1 MPQEQP
7 QYVEGPKR
15 NKAIYPSA
23 EFKKKRLCTH
33 TLDIGTICDH
43 GCAYCSTPAG
53 EAARIK
59 ITKDKYGYTAQD
71 AHHKHIAHVS
81 SDTPDKVKAEA
92 GKLTKDDTV
101 MLCAKVDPYSPAI
114 QELNL
119 FQDSLRNLLESN
131 SECHVRILSKNAK
144 IVDVME
150 EFLPY
155 ADRISFSLSITA
167 PQSKAEFSTIVEPN
181 ASSIPERFDGLRRAK
196 EMGFTI
202 YGMICPCCPEI
213 LTDKADLKSV
223 LDEILPLDPEAIW
236 FEPVNGRGGGLEK
249 TEGILAAAGK
259 KDWSKAIRSIRKD
272 EKHDQYVAHF
282 IDTVH
287 ELCAQE
293 SVDIPIRM
301 LIYNQIYRLVERD
314 DSVIWLNSY
323 APRPC

>member
-131 SECHVRILSKNAK
+131 SECHVRILSKNAT

-150 EFLPY
+150 EFCRMRTGSAFLSVSLPHNL
-155 ADRISFSLSITA
+155 RQNLRPSLSQMLLLSLKDSTVF
-167 PQSKAEFSTIVEPN
+167 AEPRKW
-181 ASSIPERFDGLRRAK
+181 ASPF
-196 EMGFTI
+196 MG
-202 YGMICPCCPEI
+202 
-213 LTDKADLKSV
+213 
-223 LDEILPLDPEAIW
+223 
-236 FEPVNGRGGGLEK
+236 
-249 TEGILAAAGK
+249 
-259 KDWSKAIRSIRKD
+259 
-272 EKHDQYVAHF
+272 
-282 IDTVH
+282 
-287 ELCAQE
+287 
-293 SVDIPIRM
+293 
-301 LIYNQIYRLVERD
+301 
-314 DSVIWLNSY
+314 
-323 APRPC
+323 